1 MYTTLDAGDKRF
13 GLFSLKSNKK
23 IKIIAK
29 KKFHY
34 YYNPMSILFIQLA
47 RYTYN

>member
-1 MYTTLDAGDKRF
+1 VNIANVFAFHSAISVGMYTTLDAGDKRL

-29 KKFHY
+29 K
-34 YYNPMSILFIQLA
+34 NPLLL
-47 RYTYN
+47 